1 MTALPA
7 VTAPVLAEALD
18 ALPARLRRKV
28 DDAVVRAR
36 GWPVTGTAD
45 GVTVRVDESTTVT
58 LVAVDGV
65 VRGAADARCSCLLA
79 PNCLHRMAVLALAPV
94 DDAAPAQPSPPSA
107 VRPGDPSAVRPGD
120 PSAVRPG
127 DPSVGRPG
135 GPAAGPVPGAPA
147 GGTATPPAD
156 AVAARPADAAAA
168 PPAGAAAAAGGGTP
182 APPAAGAASDGG
194 LTDRQRVAA
203 EGLWRVAVE
212 VLAAG
217 VVGCGVVLRTALLRA
232 VHEARTNGLHRA
244 AASGTRVAA
253 GLRAAREAEPHHRLA
268 ELTDD
273 LRELLAV
280 SRRLRGAAPPADELG
295 ALLGVARR
303 AYDPQAGLRL
313 YGLCTVPV
321 VTDSGYAG
329 VVTYLADRTGRL
341 WTVADLAPG
350 DVGRAVGAGDATVAV
365 GESGL
370 SHRQLTRA
378 GLVVSG
384 GTASDSGQLGA
395 GRAVRA
401 VRAAGAGWADEP
413 LAGLWTQ
420 PLPEQVRRAFDAVT
434 LPVPERPAGA
444 DLLFLTVRVLGG
456 HEHTVLVETG
466 DRAVLTLTAADEHAV
481 LPYRDNL
488 RLLARAAGAELRLV
502 GRLDPARR
510 ATVQALSVGPT
521 SVDGPGLD
529 LPESW
534 AGHADLGFDRL
545 HSSQLRAGDP
555 GSVDGASPGRAGPVP
570 GPRVGDAA
578 GGLLRR
584 QVERVVSGGRAVQAL
599 ADPVAQRL
607 RLARL
612 DLGAQLLTTLGDA
625 ARARPRDAFGRLTDD
640 DGQAFAESWL
650 ALAVYEGAA
659 SRALA
664 EASWLP

>member
-28 DDAVVRAR
+28 DDAVARAS

-45 GVTVRVDESTTVT
+45 EVTVRVDDATMVT

-65 VRGAADARCSCLLA
+65 VRNAADARCSCLLA
-79 PNCLHRMAVLALAPV
+79 PHCLHRMAVLALARV
-94 DDAAPAQPSPPSA
+94 DDSAPPEPVEDPVPEQVPETVGRSVATAVGPSA
-107 VRPGDPSAVRPGD
+107 G
-120 PSAVRPG
+120 
-127 DPSVGRPG
+127 
-135 GPAAGPVPGAPA
+135 
-147 GGTATPPAD
+147 
-156 AVAARPADAAAA
+156 AVAD
-168 PPAGAAAAAGGGTP
+168 PPAGAAAGASS
-182 APPAAGAASDGG
+182 GAAAEPVGPALRGG
-194 LTDRQRVAA
+194 LTARQQAA
-203 EGLWRVAVE
+203 ADGLWQVAVA

-217 VVGCGVVLRTALLRA
+217 IVGCGVVLRTALLRA
-232 VHEARTNGLHRA
+232 VHEARANGLHRA

-253 GLRAAREAEPHHRLA
+253 GLRAARTAEPQYRLSD
-268 ELTDD
+268 LTDD

-280 SRRLRGAAPPADELG
+280 SRRLRGTVPPAGELG
-295 ALLGVARR
+295 PLLGTARR

-313 YGLCTVPV
+313 YGLCAVPV

-329 VVTYLADRTGRL
+329 VVTYLVDRDGRL

-350 DVGRAVGAGDATVAV
+350 DVGRAAGAGDSTVAV

-384 GTASDSGQLGA
+384 GTASESGQLGT

-401 VRAAGAGWADEP
+401 VRAGGAGWADEP
-413 LAGLWTQ
+413 LVGLWAQ
-420 PLPEQVRRAFDAVT
+420 PLSDQVRRAFGAAT

-456 HEHTVLVETG
+456 HDDAVLVATG
-466 DRAVLTLTAADEHAV
+466 DGAVLTLTVADEHAA
-481 LPYRDNL
+481 LPHRDNL
-488 RLLARAAGAELRLV
+488 RLLGRVVGVELRLV
-502 GRLDPARR
+502 GRLDPFRR
-510 ATVQALSVGPT
+510 ATVQALAVGPT
-521 SVDGPGLD
+521 SVGEPGLG

-534 AGHADLGFDRL
+534 AGHADLGYDRL
-545 HSSQLRAGDP
+545 HHSQLRAAS
-555 GSVDGASPGRAGPVP
+555 GSAATPVDGQLPGPGGPVP
-570 GPRVGDAA
+570 RPGLGDPAL
-578 GGLLRR
+578 GLLRR
-584 QVERVVSGGRAVQAL
+584 QVERVVSGGRAIQAL
-599 ADPVAQRL
+599 ADSAERGL

-612 DLGAQLLTTLGDA
+612 DLGAHLLAAMGAA

-640 DGQAFAESWL
+640 DGQVFAESWL
-650 ALAVYEGAA
+650 ALAVYEEAA

>member
-28 DDAVVRAR
+28 DDAVARAG

-65 VRGAADARCSCLLA
+65 VRSAADARCSCLLA

-94 DDAAPAQPSPPSA
+94 DDAVPAEPP
-107 VRPGDPSAVRPGD
+107 
-120 PSAVRPG
+120 
-127 DPSVGRPG
+127 
-135 GPAAGPVPGAPA
+135 PAAGH
-147 GGTATPPAD
+147 PAD
-156 AVAARPADAAAA
+156 PAADHPVDPAAGVPAEVAAVPC
-168 PPAGAAAAAGGGTP
+168 AGAAAAAAGGAA
-182 APPAAGAASDGG
+182 APMAAGAASDGG
-194 LTDRQRVAA
+194 FTDRQRVAA

-232 VHEARTNGLHRA
+232 VHEARANGLHRA
-244 AASGTRVAA
+244 AAAGTRVAA
-253 GLRAAREAEPHHRLA
+253 GLRAARGAEPHYRLA

-280 SRRLRGAAPPADELG
+280 SRRLRGAAPPAGELG

-350 DVGRAVGAGDATVAV
+350 DVGRAVGAGDAAVAV

-384 GTASDSGQLGA
+384 GTASESGQLGA

-413 LAGLWTQ
+413 LAGLWAQ
-420 PLPEQVRRAFDAVT
+420 PLPDQVRRAFGAVT
-434 LPVPERPAGA
+434 LPVPDRPAGA

-456 HEHTVLVETG
+456 HEHTVLVGTADG
-466 DRAVLTLTAADEHAV
+466 AVLTLTAADEHAV

-488 RLLARAAGAELRLV
+488 RLLARAVGAELRLV
-502 GRLDPARR
+502 GRLDPTRR

-534 AGHADLGFDRL
+534 AGHADLGYDRL

-555 GSVDGASPGRAGPVP
+555 GSVDAASPGRAGPVP
-570 GPRVGDAA
+570 GPRVGDPA

-612 DLGAQLLTTLGDA
+612 DLGAQLLTTMGDA

>member
-94 DDAAPAQPSPPSA
+94 DDAVPAQPSTPSA
-107 VRPGDPSAVRPGD
+107 VRPV
-120 PSAVRPG
+120 

-135 GPAAGPVPGAPA
+135 GPVPGAPA
-147 GGTATPPAD
+147 GVAVAPPAD
-156 AVAARPADAAAA
+156 AATA

-182 APPAAGAASDGG
+182 APRAAGAASDGG

-232 VHEARTNGLHRA
+232 VHEARANGLHRA

-280 SRRLRGAAPPADELG
+280 SRRLRGATPPADELG

-413 LAGLWTQ
+413 LAALWTQ
-420 PLPEQVRRAFDAVT
+420 PLPDQVRRAFDAVT

-466 DRAVLTLTAADEHAV
+466 DGAVLTLTAADEHAV

-625 ARARPRDAFGRLTDD
+625 ARARPRDAFGRLTAD

>member
-45 GVTVRVDESTTVT
+45 GVSVRVDESTTVT

-94 DDAAPAQPSPPSA
+94 DDVVPAGPPTSPGEPA
-107 VRPGDPSAVRPGD
+107 TDGPATD
-120 PSAVRPG
+120 
-127 DPSVGRPG
+127 RPG
-135 GPAAGPVPGAPA
+135 GAATDRQVEPASGRPVDPVAGPVPGVP
-147 GGTATPPAD
+147 
-156 AVAARPADAAAA
+156 AAAA
-168 PPAGAAAAAGGGTP
+168 PPAGAAAVAGGTT
-182 APPAAGAASDGG
+182 AAVAAGAASDGG

-212 VLAAG
+212 VLSAG

-232 VHEARTNGLHRA
+232 VHEARANGLYRA

-280 SRRLRGAAPPADELG
+280 SRRLRGAAPPAGDLG
-295 ALLGVARR
+295 PLLGVARR

-350 DVGRAVGAGDATVAV
+350 DAGRAVGAGDATVAV

-384 GTASDSGQLGA
+384 GTASESGQLGA

-401 VRAAGAGWADEP
+401 VRATGAGWADEP

-456 HEHTVLVETG
+456 HQHAVLVETG
-466 DRAVLTLTAADEHAV
+466 DGTVLTLTAADEHAV
-481 LPYRDNL
+481 LLYRDNL
-488 RLLARAAGAELRLV
+488 RLLAGAVGAELRLV
-502 GRLDPARR
+502 GRLDPTRR
-510 ATVQALSVGPT
+510 ATVQALSVGST
-521 SVDGPGLD
+521 STDGPGFD

-534 AGHADLGFDRL
+534 AGHADLGYDRL

-555 GSVDGASPGRAGPVP
+555 GTVGGGSAGLAGSASR
-570 GPRVGDAA
+570 PRVGDPAA
-578 GGLLRR
+578 ELLRR

-599 ADPVAQRL
+599 ADPVARRV

-612 DLGAQLLTTLGDA
+612 DLGAQLLTTMGDA

-640 DGQAFAESWL
+640 DGQAFAQSWL
-650 ALAVYEGAA
+650 ALAVYEAAA